1 MELLIMKK
9 FGIILLSLTLIF
21 LLSTGSALADK
32 SVVKVDAP
40 ESVAKGTEVT
50 IRLNVTHHGNNMFH
64 YTKWVYVK
72 VNGKEIAR
80 WDFSATK
87 TPESENFTK
96 EIKYTV
102 NEPAQIEAEANCN
115 IHGSTGIAKAA
126 ISVK

>member
-1 MELLIMKK
+1 MKK
-9 FGIILLSLTLIF
+9 IIKLMLFLSLFYYISLIISF
-21 LLSTGSALADK
+21 ANK
-32 SVVKVDAP
+32 SSISLTAP
-40 ESVAKGTEVT
+40 ESVSKGTEVT
-50 IRLNVTHHGNNMFH
+50 IKVNVTHSGNNMFH

-102 NEPAQIEAEANCN
+102 NEPVQIEAEANCN
-115 IHGSTGIAKAA
+115 IHGSTGISKAS
-126 ISVK
+126 ITLK

>member
-1 MELLIMKK
+1 MKK
-9 FGIILLSLTLIF
+9 LIKLMLFFSLVYFLSLGIAF
-21 LLSTGSALADK
+21 ADK
-32 SVVKVDAP
+32 SSVSLTAP
-40 ESVAKGTEVT
+40 ESVPKGTEVT
-50 IRLNVTHHGNNMFH
+50 IKVNVTHSGNNMFH

-115 IHGSTGIAKAA
+115 IHGSTGIAKAS